1 MRFVAFLAVVVA
13 GIAILNGP
21 ALARDRIWVVGSS
34 TVQPFT
40 KAVAESVARAGGMP
54 APIVENTG
62 TTPGFWALC
71 GGIGPDHPDATSATR
86 RIKKSEF
93 GVCQKNGIE
102 IVELAIG
109 LDILVVAQ
117 SRAGPPVKLTT
128 AQLFLAL
135 GKDVPDKEGRL
146 AANPYKKWS
155 DIDSFLP
162 D

>member
-54 APIVENTG
+54 APVVENTG

-71 GGIGPDHPDATSATR
+71 GGVGPSYPDATNATR
-86 RIKKSEF
+86 RMRKGEF
-93 GVCQKNGIE
+93 RTCQANGVDE
-102 IVELAIG
+102 
-109 LDILVVAQ
+109 VV
-117 SRAGPPVKLTT
+117 
-128 AQLFLAL
+128 
-135 GKDVPDKEGRL
+135 
-146 AANPYKKWS
+146 
-155 DIDSFLP
+155 
-162 D
+162 